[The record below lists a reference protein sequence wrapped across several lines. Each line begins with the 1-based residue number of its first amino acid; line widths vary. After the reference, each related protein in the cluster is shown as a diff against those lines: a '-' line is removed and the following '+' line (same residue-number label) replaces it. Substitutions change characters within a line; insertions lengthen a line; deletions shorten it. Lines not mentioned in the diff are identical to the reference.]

1 MNRNSLNPQNDMKKI
16 YLLSFILILLQA
28 CSTKIDLEKFNG
40 ENWKNDP
47 NGCKGLR
54 IKEVANLQEI
64 RDKLIGLGEPELQQI
79 LGKPDKKTLHERMN
93 HVTTYYIDK
102 GPKCDDPT
110 VQGNAL
116 ILEYNGLNQLILVTI
131 QK

>member
-1 MNRNSLNPQNDMKKI
+1 MKKL

-28 CSTKIDLEKFNG
+28 CSTKIDLGKFNN

-54 IKEVANLQEI
+54 IKEVASLQEI
-64 RDKLIGLGEPELQQI
+64 RDNLIGLGEPELQQI
-79 LGKPDKKTLHERMN
+79 LGKPDRKALHERMN